1 MAKNKV
7 FFGKALYTFIRSL
20 LYFGDDLSQPVLLTR
35 SGLFVPSLFKPGN
48 SLVVTQNIFS
58 EINKKVEVLGAV
70 AEPKKLINCWL
81 PAGDTSYLWSD
92 KYSFLKNR
100 PDKVLEWSPNDPK
113 LFDYFPLCH
122 ELVAFNA
129 ATDPSNE
136 KEIELHIKFKKNDLI
151 NIKKNVSKV
160 NMEKY
165 PLSWCGAPI
174 LRFDLYEILKKYIDQ
189 DYFEIVEISI

>member
-1 MAKNKV
+1 MYFYIVQGVQTKGKVDVIHDLLFHGKMERADFKLANK
-7 FFGKALYTFIRSL
+7 YSH
-20 LYFGDDLSQPVLLTR
+20 YFGDDLSQPVLLTR

-129 ATDPSNE
+129 ATDPS
-136 KEIELHIKFKKNDLI
+136 LVSLI
-151 NIKKNVSKV
+151 
-160 NMEKY
+160 Y
-165 PLSWCGAPI
+165 
-174 LRFDLYEILKKYIDQ
+174 
-189 DYFEIVEISI
+189 